1 VVRGIADE
9 AGWGVYVNADPVAST
24 VSVEHDAATVRTVPE
39 LARLLRLLR
48 RREARN
54 RDGAALTYRELAAK
68 TGWSHAIIGEYLAG
82 TALPPTDRFDQ
93 LIQILGATR
102 SELGPLA
109 TARDRVEELR
119 RPSRAAS
126 AANAS
131 RSSERVPRELPAPV
145 PGFVGRRPQLA
156 ELNRIA
162 ASAGAETGLPIA
174 AICGGG
180 GVGKTALAV
189 HWAHRRA
196 ADFPDGQLYI
206 DLRGFSAREPVAA
219 VDALG
224 RFLNALGVDPDR
236 IPAGVDERASRYRT
250 MLAGRRMLVVLDN
263 AVSAEHVRPLL
274 PGSATCMVVVTS
286 RDSLAGLVAADGAQR
301 IQLDV
306 LAESDGINLLR
317 ALLPDRVD
325 AQPQDAAALVQLC
338 GGLPLALRVAA
349 EVAASR
355 PDEPL
360 SEIVAELGADQD
372 RLELLDAGDDPNTLR
387 AVLSW
392 SYRRLSSG
400 AARLFRLFGAEP
412 GPHLSLAAAASLAGV
427 SLSTG
432 RRLVGELTRAHM
444 LAEVSPGRYAPHQVL
459 RAYARELLDDEAAH
473 DRRPAMRRLLDHY
486 VHTAD
491 RADRVLDPTRTRV
504 DLVELSAG
512 VVVGDFPTAAKAKAW
527 FCAERQSLLAAAR
540 LGRDY
545 GFAEHTWQLAW
556 AMATYLDRS
565 AGWLDWAAVN
575 TVALQAT
582 SDPAAL
588 AQAHAGL
595 AQASAR
601 LGLADVAEEHWQR
614 CADQFARAGDA
625 LGEAAVAAHLADMY
639 VRAGRTDDAVEVA
652 ERAVE
657 LFRSQGDEAGLAGAL
672 TNAGYCHAVAGDYD
686 RALAEC
692 TEALDLWRRRG
703 HPTAAASTFDSLGFL
718 YRRMGRYDEAE
729 RNYRQALAAHRER
742 GDRLQEATVL
752 RHLAEIHEQ
761 MGQETLAGDERQA
774 AASILDEFS
783 HVDANHLRVRLSETV
798 PRRR

>member
-1 VVRGIADE
+1 MLRGIGDE
-9 AGWGVYVNADPVAST
+9 AGWGVYVNVDSVASI
-24 VSVEHDAATVRTVPE
+24 SVEQDAANVRTVPE

-54 RDGAALTYRELAAK
+54 RDGAALTYRELAAR

-119 RPSRAAS
+119 RPNRAA
-126 AANAS
+126 AAKAAA
-131 RSSERVPRELPAPV
+131 RTGERVPRELPAPV
-145 PGFVGRRPQLA
+145 PGFVGRRSQLA

-162 ASAGAETGLPIA
+162 ASAGQEAGLAIA

-206 DLRGFSAREPVAA
+206 DLRGFSAREPVAP

-224 RFLNALGVDPDR
+224 RFLHALGVEPDR
-236 IPAGVDERASRYRT
+236 VPSGVDERASRYRT
-250 MLAGRRMLVVLDN
+250 LLAGRRMLVVLDN

-306 LAESDGINLLR
+306 LAESEGVNLLR
-317 ALLPDRVD
+317 ALLADRVD
-325 AQPQDAAALVQLC
+325 AQPKQAYALVRLC

-360 SEIVAELGADQD
+360 RSIVAELGADQD
-372 RLELLDAGDDPNTLR
+372 KLELLDAGDGPNTIR
-387 AVLSW
+387 SVLSW

-400 AARLFRLFGAEP
+400 AARLFRLLGAEP
-412 GPHLSLAAAASLAGV
+412 GPDLSLTAAASLAGV
-427 SLSTG
+427 SLATG
-432 RRLVGELTRAHM
+432 RRLVGELTRAH
-444 LAEVSPGRYAPHQVL
+444 LLTEVAPGRYTLNPVL
-459 RAYARELLDDEAAH
+459 RAYASELLENEAAH

-491 RADRVLDPTRTRV
+491 RADRALDPTRCRV
-504 DLVELSAG
+504 KLVEKSPG
-512 VVVGDFPTAAKAKAW
+512 VVVSEVPTAAKARAW
-527 FCAERQSLLAAAR
+527 FAAEHQSLLAAVR
-540 LGRDY
+540 LGRDF
-545 GFAEHTWQLAW
+545 GFADHSWQLAW

-565 AGWLDWAAVN
+565 GGWLDWAAVN
-575 TVALQAT
+575 TVALQAAD
-582 SDPAAL
+582 DPAAR
-588 AQAHAGL
+588 AWAYAGL
-595 AQASAR
+595 AR
-601 LGLADVAEEHWQR
+601 
-614 CADQFARAGDA
+614 
-625 LGEAAVAAHLADMY
+625 
-639 VRAGRTDDAVEVA
+639 
-652 ERAVE
+652 
-657 LFRSQGDEAGLAGAL
+657 
-672 TNAGYCHAVAGDYD
+672 
-686 RALAEC
+686 
-692 TEALDLWRRRG
+692 
-703 HPTAAASTFDSLGFL
+703 AAS
-718 YRRMGRYDEAE
+718 
-729 RNYRQALAAHRER
+729 
-742 GDRLQEATVL
+742 
-752 RHLAEIHEQ
+752 
-761 MGQETLAGDERQA
+761 
-774 AASILDEFS
+774 
-783 HVDANHLRVRLSETV
+783 
-798 PRRR
+798 PRRRSRPGGPWSCSGPTATRWAWRWR

>member
-1 VVRGIADE
+1 VLRGIGDE
-9 AGWGVYVNADPVAST
+9 AGWGVYVNVDSVASI
-24 VSVEHDAATVRTVPE
+24 SVEQDAANVRTVPE

-54 RDGAALTYRELAAK
+54 RDGAALTYRELAAR

-119 RPSRAAS
+119 RPNRAA
-126 AANAS
+126 AAKAAA
-131 RSSERVPRELPAPV
+131 RTGERVPRELPAPV
-145 PGFVGRRPQLA
+145 PGFVGRRSQLA

-162 ASAGAETGLPIA
+162 ASAGQEAGLAIA

-206 DLRGFSAREPVAA
+206 DLRGFSAREPVAP

-224 RFLNALGVDPDR
+224 RFLHALGVEPDR
-236 IPAGVDERASRYRT
+236 VPSGVDERASRYRT
-250 MLAGRRMLVVLDN
+250 LLAGRRMLVVLDN

-306 LAESDGINLLR
+306 LAESEGVNLLR
-317 ALLPDRVD
+317 ALLADRVD
-325 AQPQDAAALVQLC
+325 AQPKQAYALVRLC

-372 RLELLDAGDDPNTLR
+372 KLELLDAGDGPNTIR
-387 AVLSW
+387 SVLSW

-400 AARLFRLFGAEP
+400 AARLFRLLGAEP
-412 GPHLSLAAAASLAGV
+412 GPDLSLAAAASLAGV
-427 SLSTG
+427 SLATG
-432 RRLVGELTRAHM
+432 RRLVGELTRAH
-444 LAEVSPGRYAPHQVL
+444 LLTEVAPGRYTLNPVL
-459 RAYARELLDDEAAH
+459 RAYASELLENEAAH

-491 RADRVLDPTRTRV
+491 RADRALDPTRCRV
-504 DLVELSAG
+504 KLVEKSPG
-512 VVVGDFPTAAKAKAW
+512 VVVSEVPTAAKARAW
-527 FCAERQSLLAAAR
+527 FAAEHQSLLAAVR
-540 LGRDY
+540 LGRDF
-545 GFAEHTWQLAW
+545 GFADHSWQLAW
-556 AMATYLDRS
+556 AMATYLDRGG
-565 AGWLDWAAVN
+565 GWLDWAAVN
-575 TVALQAT
+575 TVALQAAD
-582 SDPAAL
+582 DPAAR
-588 AQAHAGL
+588 AWAYAGL
-595 AQASAR
+595 ARASVR
-601 LGLADVAEEHWQR
+601 LGRFDVAQEHWRR
-614 CADQFARAGDA
+614 CADQFARAGER
-625 LGEAAVAAHLADMY
+625 LGEATVAAYLSDVY
-639 VRAGRTDDAVEVA
+639 VRAGRVTEAA
-652 ERAVE
+652 QSARRAVE
-657 LFRSQGDEAGLAGAL
+657 LFRAHGHEVGLAVAL

-692 TEALDLWRRRG
+692 TEALELWQRRG
-703 HPTAAASTFDSLGFL
+703 DSSAAASTLDSLGFL
-718 YRRMGRYDEAE
+718 YRRMGRCADAE
-729 RNYRQALAAHRER
+729 RYFRQALAAHRER
-742 GDRLQEATVL
+742 GDRLHEATAL
-752 RHLAEIHEQ
+752 GHLAEIHER
-761 MGQETLAGDERQA
+761 MGQEALAREERRRA
-774 AASILDEFS
+774 VSILEELG
-783 HVDANHLRVRLSETV
+783 HVDADRLRARLNGTAPS
-798 PRRR
+798 RRA

>member
-1 VVRGIADE
+1 M
-9 AGWGVYVNADPVAST
+9 
-24 VSVEHDAATVRTVPE
+24 EHDAATVRTVPE

-126 AANAS
+126 AASAT
-131 RSSERVPRELPAPV
+131 RSAERVPRELPAPV
-145 PGFVGRRPQLA
+145 PGFVGRRPQLS

-162 ASAGAETGLPIA
+162 ASAGTETGLPIA

-224 RFLNALGVDPDR
+224 RFLNALGVEPDR
-236 IPAGVDERASRYRT
+236 IPSGVDERASRYRT

-325 AQPQDAAALVQLC
+325 AQPKEASALVHLC

-372 RLELLDAGDDPNTLR
+372 RLELLDAGDGPNTLR

-392 SYRRLSSG
+392 SYRRLSPG
-400 AARLFRLFGAEP
+400 AARLFRLFGVEP
-412 GPHLSLAAAASLAGV
+412 GPDLSLAAAASLAGV

-459 RAYARELLDDEAAH
+459 RAYARELLHDEAAH

-491 RADRVLDPTRTRV
+491 RADRVLDPTRSRI
-504 DLVELSAG
+504 DLVEMSPGA
-512 VVVGDFPTAAKAKAW
+512 VVGDFPTAAKAKAW

-545 GFAEHTWQLAW
+545 GFADHAWQLAW
-556 AMATYLDRS
+556 TMATYLDRS

-582 SDPAAL
+582 DDPAAL

-601 LGLADVAEEHWQR
+601 LGLFDVAEEHWQR
-614 CADQFARAGDA
+614 CADQFARAGDP
-625 LGEAAVAAHLADMY
+625 LGEAAVATQLADLY
-639 VRAGRTDDAVEVA
+639 VRAGRSDEAVKTA
-652 ERAVE
+652 RRAVE
-657 LFRSQGDEAGLAGAL
+657 LYRAQGDEVGLAGAL

-692 TEALDLWRRRG
+692 GEALELWRRRG
-703 HPTAAASTFDSLGFL
+703 HPSAAASTLDSLGFL

-729 RNYRQALAAHRER
+729 RYYRQALAAHRER

-761 MGQETLAGDERQA
+761 AGQETLASDERQA
-774 AASILDEFS
+774 AASILDDFS

-798 PRRR
+798 LRRR